1 MREPYAKL
9 VASMWEEGSDFRNLP
24 SQLQRAYFVLISQP
38 NISHCGVLPCAFRR
52 WGNLAPDTT
61 PASFEADVASLVEG
75 RYLFIDTNTD
85 ELWVRS
91 WMKYDGLMAIN
102 NGPKGI
108 ARSIEAVL
116 SATLRAMCRSAAFD
130 LAPDRHRALFQPREN
145 PVRTASERRP
155 NYSSSSSHTNSDCEP
170 PQQQHDAAAATFDHM
185 VELRRQATGK
195 ISNPIAWAAS
205 TRAGLIHDHAK
216 YVVAMLEEGNTPEQ
230 VAYMA
235 LGLKPPLTVVPAHD
249 PEPESYAN
257 PECQAC
263 DGSGIENVAEE
274 GQQATYVDCS
284 CVRSEPYPVAS
295 VVALGGRRKGAAS

>member
-9 VASMWEEGSDFRNLP
+9 VASMWEEGSDFRCLP
-24 SQLQRAYFVLISQP
+24 SRLQRAYFVLISQP

-75 RYLFIDTNTD
+75 RYLFIDDNTD

-130 LAPDRHRALFQPREN
+130 LAPDRHRALFAPRPN
-145 PVRTASERRP
+145 GVRTASEP
-155 NYSSSSSHTNSDCEP
+155 GSNYSSSSSHTNSDCEP
-170 PQQQHDAAAATFDHM
+170 PQQQHENAAAATFDHM
-185 VELRRQATGK
+185 VDLRRQATGK
-195 ISNPIAWAAS
+195 IGNPIAWAAS
-205 TRAGLIHDHAK
+205 TRAGLIKDHAD
-216 YVVAMLEEGNTPEQ
+216 YVRAALFEGNTPEQ

-235 LGLKPPLTVVPAHD
+235 LGLKPPLTVVPPAQVASEHAD
-249 PEPESYAN
+249 PT
-257 PECQAC
+257 CQVC
-263 DGSGIENVAEE
+263 DGDGLENVAEE
-274 GQQATYVDCS
+274 GQQATYVRCA
-284 CVRSEPYPVAS
+284 CVRSEPYPVAA
-295 VVALGGRRKGAAS
+295 VVALGGRRKGATA